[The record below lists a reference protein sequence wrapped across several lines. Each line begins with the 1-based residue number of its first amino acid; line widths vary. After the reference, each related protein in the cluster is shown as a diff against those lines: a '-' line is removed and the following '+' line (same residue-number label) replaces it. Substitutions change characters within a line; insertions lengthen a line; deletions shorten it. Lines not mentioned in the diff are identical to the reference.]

1 MKIKAKD
8 ACKGSVNNPV
18 PKRKTEAQENKIGK
32 RELARN
38 GLPLAGFVKGELP
51 F

>member
-1 MKIKAKD
+1 MKIRAKD
-8 ACKGSVNNPV
+8 ACKGSVNNPA
-18 PKRKTEAQENKIGK
+18 PKRKTEAPENKMGK

-38 GLPLAGFVKGELP
+38 GLLLAGFVVGKLP